1 MTTQVQ
7 SLCIGAV
14 GGAIALVGLVSAP
27 VLAQP
32 SPALIAQRG
41 GNKIIYVRREV
52 SGPAP
57 GGRYRGGGSRSGG
70 SQTLCPVTKVP
81 LTALVPFQESYEKG
95 QENLPPMV
103 NVWGYAAS
111 DRPTF
116 WVYVP
121 YNTGSIPAR
130 FSMDDETA
138 GNTIYET
145 AVKLPNQAG
154 IVGIPLPAD
163 APALQPGK
171 RYRWFFSLNCK
182 APNATAATTENINV
196 EAVVIREALPAAIA
210 RQLTSAPS
218 LQNAIAFAQN
228 GFWYDALTTLAK
240 LRQQNPQD
248 ESLTLAWK
256 ELLSGVATSEAG
268 LKNFN
273 LDAIQAQP
281 LVNE

>member
-1 MTTQVQ
+1 MNTQLQ
-7 SLCIGAV
+7 SLRMGAL
-14 GGAIALVGLVSAP
+14 GGAIALVGLLSAP
-27 VLAQP
+27 VLAQT
-32 SPALIAQRG
+32 SPQLMAQRG
-41 GNKIIYVRREV
+41 GNKVVYVRREV

-70 SQTLCPVTKVP
+70 SQTICPTTKIP

-95 QENLPPMV
+95 RENLPPIV
-103 NVWGYAAS
+103 NVWGYTVS

-130 FSMDDETA
+130 FSIDDETA
-138 GNTIYET
+138 GDTIYET
-145 AVKLPNQAG
+145 SVKLPNQAG
-154 IVGIPLPAD
+154 IVGIPLPTD
-163 APALQPGK
+163 APALQAGK

-182 APNATAATTENINV
+182 APNATAAATENINV
-196 EAVVIREALPAAIA
+196 EAVVIRDGLPATIA
-210 RQLTSAPS
+210 RQLTPTLS

-248 ESLTLAWK
+248 ESLITAWK
-256 ELLSGVATSEAG
+256 ELLSGVATSDTS

-273 LDAIQAQP
+273 LNAIQAQP
-281 LVNE
+281 LVN